1 MKDHINLVYT
11 FLRLGILNEF
21 QYRANFFIQLLQTCL
36 QLTVSIGGLAVVFQ
50 HTDNLG
56 GWQAMELVALLG
68 IYFVVRGAIYTVVSP
83 SLELFMQD
91 VRMGTLDYTLIKPV
105 DAQFLVSIRR
115 VSVWSS
121 VDFFMGIVII
131 IYALIQLGTTIGVTH
146 LLGFAIT
153 LLCGGIIVYSFWL
166 VLATCAFWFIKVENI
181 LVIFESMY
189 QAGKWP
195 VTIYPQT
202 LQILLTFIVPV
213 AFAVTVPAQ
222 ALVGQLT
229 LQNLLVTIVVSMILF
244 AGSRLF
250 WMTGIKY
257 YSGASA

>member
-1 MKDHINLVYT
+1 MRDYINLIYT
-11 FLRLGILNEF
+11 FFRLGILNEL
-21 QYRANFFIQLLQTCL
+21 QYRANFFIQLLQTAL
-36 QLTVSIGGLAVVFQ
+36 QLTISIGGLAVVFQ
-50 HTDNLG
+50 HTDNLA

-68 IYFVVRGAIYTVVSP
+68 IYFVMRGAIYTVISP

-91 VRMGTLDYTLIKPV
+91 VRLGTLDYVLIKPV

-121 VDFFMGIVII
+121 VDFFMGIAILTF
-131 IYALIQLGTTIGVTH
+131 ALARLGTTIGMTH
-146 LLGFAIT
+146 LLGFGIT
-153 LLCGGIIVYSFWL
+153 LLCGGVIVYSFWMM
-166 VLATCAFWFIKVENI
+166 LATCAFWFIKVENI

-202 LQILLTFIVPV
+202 LRILLTFIVPV

-229 LQNLLVTIVVSMILF
+229 LQNMLLSIGVAVMLF
-244 AGSRLF
+244 TVARLF
-250 WMTGIKY
+250 WRTGIKY